1 MNTPDSSR
9 LAQLALETAIAQLGQ
24 QEMPKGS
31 NSGPMV
37 DKYLLSVGLKPGYA
51 WCQAFVYWC
60 YATAAARLGVK
71 CPVIRTA
78 GVYDCWN
85 RTPAVM
91 KRSAKAIDPASIK
104 PGYQFVLL
112 FGSGKGHTG
121 IVERVEGN
129 TLYTIE
135 GNSNTTGSREGF
147 AVVRHKRLLTDATL
161 AGFITC

>member
-1 MNTPDSSR
+1 MTLQTNTR
-9 LAQLALETAIAQLGQ
+9 LAQLALETAISQLGQ
-24 QEMPKGS
+24 KESPKGS

-60 YATAAARLGVK
+60 YATAAARLNVK

-85 RTPAVM
+85 KTAAFL
-91 KRSAKAIDPASIK
+91 KRAAKTNHAIK
-104 PGYQFVLL
+104 PGDQFILL

-121 IVERVEGN
+121 VIESVDGN
-129 TLYTIE
+129 TLHTIE
-135 GNSNTTGSREGF
+135 GNSNAHGGREGF
-147 AVVRHKRLLTDATL
+147 EVVRHKRLLTDRSL
-161 AGFITC
+161 AGFITY